1 MKKEEKS
8 LHQLDL
14 LNKYDFEKTAVLAG
28 INTFGEVIA
37 LKPIVENLGLD
48 WGNVQRVIRKNL
60 KPGQLMLSAEAIG
73 ADGRVREMLCMKQN
87 DFQDWLWSLN
97 PKSPN
102 FKTDLWETYK
112 KGLVIYLMSML
123 KISMD
128 KIQEIQNE
136 NYVLKEIKALT
147 AGIEQLE
154 SELSDNQERNKEI
167 RKELKVMK
175 AHLSQVI
182 NQNPNQLKLEI

>member
-1 MKKEEKS
+1 
-8 LHQLDL
+8 
-14 LNKYDFEKTAVLAG
+14 
-28 INTFGEVIA
+28 
-37 LKPIVENLGLD
+37 
-48 WGNVQRVIRKNL
+48 
-60 KPGQLMLSAEAIG
+60 
-73 ADGRVREMLCMKQN
+73 MKQN

-123 KISMD
+123 KMSMD
-128 KIQEIQNE
+128 KIQEIQKE

-154 SELSDNQERNKEI
+154 SELSENQERNKEI
-167 RKELKVMK
+167 RKDLKVMK
-175 AHLSQVI
+175 ANLSQVI
-182 NQNPNQLKLEI
+182 NQNPNQMKLAI